1 MIETCND
8 CMEESNISCEAWGD
22 KCVIYVAQAIAGITK
37 ISIDDCELRQDNQE
51 EVKLDLT
58 RI

>member
-8 CMEESNISCEAWGD
+8 CMEESNISCEAWQD
-22 KCVIYVAQAIAGITK
+22 RCIIYVAQAIAGISK
-37 ISIDDCELRQDNQE
+37 IPIEDCSLRQDNQK

>member
-1 MIETCND
+1 
-8 CMEESNISCEAWGD
+8 MEDNISCEMWGD
-22 KCVIYVAQAIAGITK
+22 KCIIYVAQAIAGITK
-37 ISIDDCELRQDNQE
+37 IPIEDCSLRQDNQK

>member
-1 MIETCND
+1 
-8 CMEESNISCEAWGD
+8 MEESNISCEAWGD

-51 EVKLDLT
+51 ELFKNSTSPDQ
-58 RI
+58 